1 MKYFLV
7 LLLFASSF
15 TFAQN
20 FTGFSGSSAST
31 QTKAEETF
39 LKQQESERY
48 KNHLKN
54 LTKEPHI
61 ATSKA
66 NERVRDYIADV
77 MRKAGFQ

>member
-1 MKYFLV
+1 MKYFLL
-7 LLLFASSF
+7 LLLFVSSF
-15 TFAQN
+15 SFAQN
-20 FTGFSGSSAST
+20 FTGFSAGSASA

-61 ATSKA
+61 TGCKA
-66 NERVRDYIADV
+66 NERGARLH
-77 MRKAGFQ
+77 G